1 MPGVRVG
8 LREDGSGRQQQGEDD
23 RDGRSRHGLLRFPH
37 FASGLAAGF
46 YGRPGR
52 TTLGSG
58 ESVVRTVRTGPLAF
72 TVEFES
78 EEELAAEARTN
89 LSAGGLRLPTME
101 RLAIFS
107 RLALVLRLAGGGEAT
122 ASATVVAPLPDGVA
136 LAVDGDT
143 AALVEA
149 LRTRPQ
155 APGDAGLEEAVEE
168 AEDEGQ
174 GAPRGNVWDRLRSI
188 SRMEKLLLAPKADR
202 VERAILAQDS
212 DPQVLYSLLKNPRLT
227 ADEVI
232 RIAKSPFLTFQTA
245 EAIMKSTQWLSNLEV
260 RVALVHNAKT
270 PPAFAMRLLHTLP
283 ESEVRTISHGA
294 ATSMALKSRRAEEA
308 PGLHVAARSRARTRV
323 RSPRSVA
330 ESAAN
335 RE

>member
-1 MPGVRVG
+1 MK
-8 LREDGSGRQQQGEDD
+8 
-23 RDGRSRHGLLRFPH
+23 
-37 FASGLAAGF
+37 
-46 YGRPGR
+46 
-52 TTLGSG
+52 
-58 ESVVRTVRTGPLAF
+58 TVRTGPLAF

-89 LSAGGLRLPTME
+89 LSAGGLRLPTAE
-101 RLAIFS
+101 KLSVFS
-107 RLALVLRLAGGGEAT
+107 RLSLVLRLAGSGEAPV
-122 ASATVVAPLPDGVA
+122 SATVVAPLPDGVA

-143 AALVEA
+143 AVLVEA
-149 LRTRPQ
+149 LRARPQ
-155 APGDAGLEEAVEE
+155 APGNAGLEEAVEE
-168 AEDEGQ
+168 EDEGK

-232 RIAKSPFLTFQTA
+232 RISKSPFLTFQTA

-283 ESEVRTISHGA
+283 ESEVRAISHGA
-294 ATSMALKSRRAEEA
+294 ATSMALK
-308 PGLHVAARSRARTRV
+308 VAALKKLQGFS
-323 RSPRSVA
+323 
-330 ESAAN
+330 
-335 RE
+335 